1 MEKVNEAIKDNNKES
16 SNFFT
21 YVFNFDEDNKAG
33 MFNMIQYTLLAIVPV
48 IVLLKL
54 VKHYIPEDD
63 DSKPSLEI
71 LVEVV
76 FQLIVIFLAIWFIDR
91 MVRFIPTYSG
101 VCYYK
106 FNETNFIIPILIV
119 LITMQTKLGAKINL
133 LLDRINE
140 VWSGNTTNST
150 SQKSNQNS
158 QIKVR
163 QPLAGSIPQHHPSQA
178 DSLNNQYVSPISNNI
193 SPSNT
198 TLISDL
204 PQMNQQQQQQ
214 HANIQNEIIDPS
226 PLMAANEA
234 LGGIFGSSF

>member
-178 DSLNNQYVSPISNNI
+178 DSLNNQYVSPIFNNI

-204 PQMNQQQQQQ
+204 PQMNQQQQ
-214 HANIQNEIIDPS
+214 ANVQNQIIDPS

>member
-204 PQMNQQQQQQ
+204 PQMNQQQQ

>member
-71 LVEVV
+71 LVEVI
-76 FQLIVIFLAIWFIDR
+76 FQLIIIFLAIWFIDR

-140 VWSGNTTNST
+140 IWSGNTTNST

-193 SPSNT
+193 LPSNT

-204 PQMNQQQQQQ
+204 PQMNQQQQ
-214 HANIQNEIIDPS
+214 ANVQNQIIDPS

>member
-150 SQKSNQNS
+150 SQKSNKNS

-193 SPSNT
+193 SPGNT

-204 PQMNQQQQQQ
+204 PQMNQQQ
-214 HANIQNEIIDPS
+214 HANVQNEIIDPS

>member
-1 MEKVNEAIKDNNKES
+1 MEKVNEAIKENNKD
-16 SNFFT
+16 SNNFIS
-21 YVFNFDEDNKAG
+21 YIFNFDEDNKAG
-33 MFNMIQYTLLAIVPV
+33 IFNMIQYTMLAIVPV

-71 LVEVV
+71 LVEVIV
-76 FQLIVIFLAIWFIDR
+76 QLIIIFLSIWFIDK

-133 LLDRINE
+133 LLDRITE
-140 VWSGNTTNST
+140 LWSG
-150 SQKSNQNS
+150 NQNS
-158 QIKVR
+158 QKSTQDSNVKVR
-163 QPLAGSIPQHHPSQA
+163 KPLAGSIPHHQPSQA
-178 DSLNNQYVSPISNNI
+178 DTLHLNNMPSLHSNI
-193 SPSNT
+193 SPNNT

-204 PQMNQQQQQQ
+204 PINNQQQM
-214 HANIQNEIIDPS
+214 NLQNEILDPS

>member
-140 VWSGNTTNST
+140 IWSGNTTNST

-204 PQMNQQQQQQ
+204 PQMNQQQQ
-214 HANIQNEIIDPS
+214 ANVQNQIIDPS